1 MGLEGRVLIEYLFA
15 VVDKGDQV
23 REEGG
28 VQLNLVVETEVLLG
42 LDHGIGEGHVQKD
55 HCLLLRV
62 GLCLDYYLDWERIQK
77 GHCSLDNQIGV
88 RVGGWELKVLS
99 GKVHRETL

>member
-1 MGLEGRVLIEYLFA
+1 MGLEGRVLVEYLFA

>member
-1 MGLEGRVLIEYLFA
+1 LGLEGRVLIEYLLT

-23 REEGG
+23 REEGR

-42 LDHGIGEGHVQKD
+42 LDHGIGEGHVQED

-77 GHCSLDNQIGV
+77 GHCSLDHQIGM
-88 RVGGWELKVLS
+88 RVGGWELQVLS
-99 GKVHRETL
+99 GEVHRETL